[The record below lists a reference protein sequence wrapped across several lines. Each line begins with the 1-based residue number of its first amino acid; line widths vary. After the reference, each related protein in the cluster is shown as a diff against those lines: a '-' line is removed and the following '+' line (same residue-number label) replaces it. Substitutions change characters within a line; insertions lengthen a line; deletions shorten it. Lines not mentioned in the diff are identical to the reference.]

1 MAVTRKDRIRARRR
15 ALRVRGTLRRGSL
28 PRVTVFRSLKQI
40 YGQLI
45 DDRTGN
51 TIAAASSFQSTG
63 VNGDKKVMARAVGK
77 ELAKRA
83 KEKGIDRVIFDRG
96 RYRYHGRVQALAE
109 GLREG
114 GITI

>member
-1 MAVTRKDRIRARRR
+1 VAISRKDRIRAKRRKM
-15 ALRVRGTLRRGSL
+15 RVRNRLQKGTL

-45 DDRTGN
+45 DDQTGN
-51 TIAAASSFQSTG
+51 TVASVASSQLKELS
-63 VNGDKKVMARAVGK
+63 GDKKAIARLVGQ

-83 KEKGIDRVIFDRG
+83 KEKGIDQVVFDRG
-96 RYRYHGRVQALAE
+96 QYKYHGRVQALAE